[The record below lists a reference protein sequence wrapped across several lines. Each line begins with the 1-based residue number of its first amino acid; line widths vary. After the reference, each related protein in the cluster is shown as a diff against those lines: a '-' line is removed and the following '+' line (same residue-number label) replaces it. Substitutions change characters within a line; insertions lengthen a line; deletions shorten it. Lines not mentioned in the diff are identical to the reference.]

1 MEVNGVHKLRFDP
14 IEDVINAFR
23 NGEFIVVLDSMDRE
37 NEGDLIIA
45 AEDVTT
51 EKMAFMVRHSSGLI
65 CAPIPTSLA
74 QRLNLPQMVHENA
87 DPNRTAYTVSI
98 DASDPSITTGISAHD
113 RALTCRTLAAS
124 RVSEYAF
131 RRPGHVF
138 PLQAREGGIRKAPV
152 GVICELVEDGDEVEG
167 KAERIGGGNF
177 RAVVFTLQ
185 SIPFTTTQG
194 HRITSNVSANMD
206 YDAMDGLEDV
216 GPRVT
221 VRQALRDRADFTL
234 ENIDLSFANSLR
246 RTLLAEV
253 PTMAIDLV
261 EVQVNTSS
269 LADEFIAH
277 RLGLIPLNSKNVD
290 DVSYTRDCDNCEQY
304 CEYCSVTLELH
315 ARCTGDEIMKVYA
328 RDLVVADPRPNEWV
342 GLPIITDPQ
351 GLGSVIC
358 KLRQNQEIR
367 MKCIAKKGIAKEHAK
382 WAPTSAVGFEYDP
395 HNKLKHLDYW
405 YEEDPEK
412 EWPKS
417 VNAAWEEAPQDGEPF
432 DFSAQPSKF
441 YFDVE
446 SIGNLEPDAV
456 VLQGIKVLQQKL
468 ALVIQELSGDDRNG
482 EADGFGGAR
491 SPDGMHGG
499 DYGMDHGY
507 TTPFGNTGGQTMY
520 GEGTT
525 PYGATPYG

>member
-1 MEVNGVHKLRFDP
+1 
-14 IEDVINAFR
+14 
-23 NGEFIVVLDSMDRE
+23 
-37 NEGDLIIA
+37 
-45 AEDVTT
+45 
-51 EKMAFMVRHSSGLI
+51 
-65 CAPIPTSLA
+65 
-74 QRLNLPQMVHENA
+74 
-87 DPNRTAYTVSI
+87 
-98 DASDPSITTGISAHD
+98 
-113 RALTCRTLAAS
+113 
-124 RVSEYAF
+124 
-131 RRPGHVF
+131 
-138 PLQAREGGIRKAPV
+138 
-152 GVICELVEDGDEVEG
+152 
-167 KAERIGGGNF
+167 
-177 RAVVFTLQ
+177 
-185 SIPFTTTQG
+185 
-194 HRITSNVSANMD
+194 MD

-221 VRQALRDRADFTL
+221 VRRALRDRADFTM

-246 RTLLAEV
+246 RTILAEV

-304 CEYCSVTLELH
+304 CEYCSVTLNLH

-328 RDLVVADPRPNEWV
+328 RDLVAEDPRPNEWV
-342 GLPIITDPQ
+342 GQPIITDSQ

-417 VNAAWEEAPQDGEPF
+417 VNATWEEAPQDGEPF
-432 DFSAQPSKF
+432 DYSAQPSKF

-446 SIGNLEPDAV
+446 SVGNLEPDAV
-456 VLQGIKVLQQKL
+456 VLQGIKVMQQKL
-468 ALVIQELSGDDRNG
+468 ALVIQELSGDDR
-482 EADGFGGAR
+482 DGDVDGLGGPR

-499 DYGMDHGY
+499 EYGMDQGY
-507 TTPFGNTGGQTMY
+507 TTPFGNAGGQTMY
-520 GEGTT
+520 GGGTT
-525 PYGATPYG
+525 PYNATPYG